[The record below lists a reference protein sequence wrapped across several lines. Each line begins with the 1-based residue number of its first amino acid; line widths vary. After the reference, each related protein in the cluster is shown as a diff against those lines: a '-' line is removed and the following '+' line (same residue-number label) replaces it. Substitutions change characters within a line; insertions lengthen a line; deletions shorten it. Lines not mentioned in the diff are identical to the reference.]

1 MTTRRHT
8 HTLATPDRTG
18 GDDRPQGET
27 VVPQEHHHQIA
38 RRLARRSRV
47 EGAEAV
53 LAEVE
58 DLMWDDVPF
67 VAVALARMAWA
78 GPRDPKPTRLPG
90 ITDDA
95 RAAHALFERFRKLG
109 GEIPI
114 SVREGEREYQAMRY
128 QAKRKVAS

>member
-1 MTTRRHT
+1 VT
-8 HTLATPDRTG
+8 
-18 GDDRPQGET
+18 ET
-27 VVPQEHHHQIA
+27 VVPQEYHHQIA
-38 RRLARRSRV
+38 RRLARRSRI

-58 DLMWDDVPF
+58 DLMWDDLPL
-67 VAVALARMAWA
+67 VAVALARMTWE
-78 GPRDPKPTRLPG
+78 PLPPTRRHETARTIEG

-114 SVREGEREYQAMRY
+114 SVREGEREYQAMRHE
-128 QAKRKVAS
+128 ARRKVAS